1 MSNVIHYLIENNWDI
16 HYGVQA
22 KTNPNDETIEVSDKK
37 KNQNVKQAIGVQL
50 RIISC
55 SQLYTIQLYYLLI

>member
-37 KNQNVKQAIGVQL
+37 KNQNVKEPIGVQL
-50 RIISC
+50 RII
-55 SQLYTIQLYYLLI
+55 